1 MDAEPP
7 RPATA
12 HGGCL
17 SAARKAPRPTDST
30 ERPGIRMDFEYSSLS
45 DVGRQRANN
54 EDAVLVDAERGIV
67 VLADGMGG
75 YNAGEVASALAV
87 DMVVRELRGWLDL
100 AVDRASV
107 RDVRRAMEICVDL
120 ANRQIFEAA
129 NTHAAYSGM
138 GTTLVMAVLHGDIL
152 IAGHVGDSRLYRWRG
167 GVLQQI
173 TRDHSLLQEQL
184 DIGLITPEEAEHSG
198 NRNLVTRALGVED
211 TVLLDVREVPVLP
224 GDLFLLC
231 SDGLN
236 DMLTD
241 EDIAATLAS
250 GLSLSVLAVRLV
262 EEANERGG
270 RDNVTVALIRSKETP
285 KKSGVMAKLLGK

>member
-1 MDAEPP
+1 
-7 RPATA
+7 
-12 HGGCL
+12 
-17 SAARKAPRPTDST
+17 
-30 ERPGIRMDFEYSSLS
+30 MDFEYSSLS

-54 EDAVLVDAERGIV
+54 EDAVLVDAEHGIV

-87 DMVVRELRGWLDL
+87 DLVVRELRGWLDL
-100 AVDRASV
+100 AADRATV

-129 NTHAAYSGM
+129 NTHAAYAGM
-138 GTTLVMAVLHGDIL
+138 GTTLVMAVLHDNTL

-167 GVLQQI
+167 GALQQI

-184 DIGLITPEEAEHSG
+184 DIGLITPEEAEHSV

-211 TVLLDVREVPVLP
+211 TVLLDVREVPVAP

-241 EDIAATLAS
+241 DDIAAVLAS
-250 GLSLSVLAVRLV
+250 ATAIDVAVGHLID
-262 EEANERGG
+262 EANGRGG
-270 RDNVTVALIRSKETP
+270 RDNITVALIRSKETP

>member
-1 MDAEPP
+1 MDY
-7 RPATA
+7 
-12 HGGCL
+12 
-17 SAARKAPRPTDST
+17 
-30 ERPGIRMDFEYSSLS
+30 EYSSLS

-54 EDAVLVDAERGIV
+54 EDAVLIDAEHGIV

-87 DMVVRELRGWLDL
+87 DLIVRELRQWLS
-100 AVDRASV
+100 VSGHRASA

-129 NTHAAYSGM
+129 HTHAAYAGM
-138 GTTLVMAVLHGDIL
+138 GTTLVMAVLRGDTL
-152 IAGHVGDSRLYRWRG
+152 LVGHVGDSRLYRWREG
-167 GVLQQI
+167 TLEQV

-211 TVLLDVREVPVLP
+211 TVLLDVRELTVVP
-224 GDLFLLC
+224 GDTLLLC

-236 DMLTD
+236 DMLSD
-241 EDIAATLAS
+241 AEIADIVGAGLTLDACAT
-250 GLSLSVLAVRLV
+250 RLV
-262 EEANERGG
+262 GEANERGG
-270 RDNVTVALIRSKETP
+270 RDNVSVALIRAHETP
-285 KKSGVMAKLLGK
+285 KKSGVIAKLLRK

>member
-1 MDAEPP
+1 MLDSPTIPMD
-7 RPATA
+7 
-12 HGGCL
+12 
-17 SAARKAPRPTDST
+17 
-30 ERPGIRMDFEYSSLS
+30 IEYSSLS

-54 EDAVLVDAERGIV
+54 EDAVLVDAAHGVV

-87 DMVVRELRGWLDL
+87 DVVVRELRHWLSL
-100 AVDRASV
+100 SVERAGT

-129 NTHAAYSGM
+129 NTHAAFDGM
-138 GTTLVMAVLHGDIL
+138 GTTLVMAVLHKQTL
-152 IAGHVGDSRLYRWRG
+152 LVGHVGDSRLYRWRAG
-167 GVLQQI
+167 ALEQI

-211 TVLLDVREVPVLP
+211 TVLLDVRELTVVP
-224 GDLFLLC
+224 GDVFLLC

-236 DMLTD
+236 DMLAD
-241 EDIAATLAS
+241 RDIAEVLGSDAS
-250 GLSLSVLAVRLV
+250 LDASAARLV
-262 EEANERGG
+262 REANERGG
-270 RDNVTVALIRSKETP
+270 RDNITVALIRTRETP
-285 KKSGVMAKLLGK
+285 KKSGVIAKLLGK